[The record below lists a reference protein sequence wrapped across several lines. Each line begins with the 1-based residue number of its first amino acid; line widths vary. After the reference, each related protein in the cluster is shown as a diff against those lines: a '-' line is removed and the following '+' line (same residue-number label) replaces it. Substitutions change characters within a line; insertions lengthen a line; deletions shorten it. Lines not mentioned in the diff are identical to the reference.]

1 MEREKLIEEIE
12 KLRREL
18 EQKSS
23 MVALTAREM
32 LLISERLDDL
42 INRYLRMKAQKNEEN

>member
-1 MEREKLIEEIE
+1 MEREKLIDEIE

-18 EQKSS
+18 EQKSN

-32 LLISERLDDL
+32 LQISERLDDL
-42 INRYLRMKAQKNEEN
+42 INRYLRLKAQENDEN